1 MGTVRNRNGKFQAQ
15 VRRLGATPISKTFAN
30 KKDATVWVRGIEA
43 RIDAGETNVVAP
55 KAISLGDIMQ
65 RYSQEITPHKK
76 GREPEQRRLHRLLR
90 DPIAQVPLGKL
101 TSTTLARFRD
111 RRIKDGLRAA
121 QYDLILIRHAL
132 KIARLEW
139 GIPLPSNPVDDI
151 RIPNGIRIRERRLI
165 EGEYYKL
172 QEAALRCKN
181 PFIWPAV
188 QFALETAV
196 RRSELLSL
204 RWADTDLDRKIA
216 TLPDTKNGTKREV
229 PLTNTAREIIQKL
242 PMRFDRLFETTD
254 YSIRH
259 GWDRLV
265 KRAGIED
272 LRFHDLRHEAVS
284 RLFEAGLSVPEV
296 ALISGH
302 KDYRMLARYT
312 HLKADTLVMHSHFK

>member
-1 MGTVRNRNGKFQAQ
+1 MGNIRKRHGKFQAQ
-15 VRRLGATPISKTFAN
+15 VRREGVTPVYKTFTN
-30 KKDATVWVRGIEA
+30 KKDAVVWVRGIEA
-43 RIDAGETNVVAP
+43 RIDAGETKVAAP
-55 KAISLGDIMQ
+55 KATSLADLIT
-65 RYSQEITPHKK
+65 RYSQEITPLKK

-165 EGEYYKL
+165 EGEYDKL

-216 TLPDTKNGTKREV
+216 TLPDSKNGTKREV

-259 GWDRLV
+259 SWDRLV

-296 ALISGH
+296 ALVSGH

-312 HLKADTLVMHSHFK
+312 HLKADTLVMHTHFK

>member
-1 MGTVRNRNGKFQAQ
+1 MGNIRKRHGKFQAQ
-15 VRRLGATPISKTFAN
+15 VRREGVTPVYKTFTN
-30 KKDATVWVRGIEA
+30 KKDAVVWVRGIEA
-43 RIDAGETNVVAP
+43 RIDAGETNVAAP
-55 KAISLGDIMQ
+55 KATSLADLIT
-65 RYSQEITPHKK
+65 RYSQEITPLKK

-165 EGEYYKL
+165 EGEYDKL
-172 QEAALRCKN
+172 QEAAFRCKN

-312 HLKADTLVMHSHFK
+312 HLKADTLVMHTHFK

>member
-1 MGTVRNRNGKFQAQ
+1 MPGGGFEPPTRGFSVHCSTPELANSNSYLNRCKGHLLQ
-15 VRRLGATPISKTFAN
+15 
-30 KKDATVWVRGIEA
+30 
-43 RIDAGETNVVAP
+43 
-55 KAISLGDIMQ
+55 
-65 RYSQEITPHKK
+65 YSHKGITPHKK
-76 GREPEQRRLHRLLR
+76 GREPEQRRLHRLLK

-101 TSTTLARFRD
+101 ASTTLARFRD

-151 RIPNGIRIRERRLI
+151 RIPNGIRIREIRLI
-165 EGEYYKL
+165 EGEYDKL
-172 QEAALRCKN
+172 KEAALSCKN

-216 TLPDTKNGTKREV
+216 TLPDSKNGTKREV

-259 GWDRLV
+259 SWDRLV

-296 ALISGH
+296 DLISGH

-312 HLKADTLVMHSHFK
+312 HLKADTLVMHTHFK

>member
-1 MGTVRNRNGKFQAQ
+1 MGNIRKRHGKFQAQ
-15 VRRLGATPISKTFAN
+15 VRREGVTPVYKTFTN
-30 KKDATVWVRGIEA
+30 KKDAVVWVRGIES
-43 RIDAGETNVVAP
+43 RIDAGETNVAAP
-55 KAISLGDIMQ
+55 KATSLADLIT

-165 EGEYYKL
+165 EGEYDKL

-265 KRAGIED
+265 KRAEIED

-312 HLKADTLVMHSHFK
+312 HLKADALVMHSHFK